1 VKIDLSIKIEVADG
15 VYNPA
20 EDSYLLIK
28 AIEINGKEKA
38 LDMGCGCGII
48 ALHLAKNGCSVT
60 ACDINEK
67 AVKNSIMNAEKN
79 GLKVKCI
86 RSNLF
91 EKIDDKFDLIVFNP
105 PYLPTQNEDVAW
117 DGGKEGIEIIENFLK
132 NAKNYLEEKGRIYL
146 LISTLGNFKKIRRN
160 FKRIYK
166 FKKIAEESYFFE
178 KLLVYKITKSDL

>member
-1 VKIDLSIKIEVADG
+1 MKIDLSIKIEVADG